1 MQDVPFNMQAEEVY
15 NLLRV
20 PDKTDKESILRQ
32 AWSLTHTSCKD
43 VVALACPLKP
53 LPTSLEAFKKMIS
66 ENSKQQDFVMASF
79 YVIYVGLCDG
89 QQYGWSKAPYDAKNK
104 KREEQKPLYT
114 LDTNDVVYNEN
125 AAPVFEKAQTR
136 FWSFKKVSNNMNKG
150 PRIEKLDDKD
160 DLSFVLKGGISFSIF
175 LREENFEEQ
184 KSIFA
189 GTWESENDQG
199 VLATY
204 KPILLQLSGA
214 NEDQALKGNG
224 FKVRSFAPAPREL
237 IIDFYDCFFDST
249 SELLSWQTETA
260 QHISLKTITKANKS
274 SPIVGK
280 IDPNAFVY
288 REAGS
293 QLLEIVNSGC
303 SNGKKLLMDEQVLL
317 EATNSEDVDRAL
329 RMLSVAI
336 GHNAVKCLIAPQ
348 EYTHGMTSD
357 AMIVVH
363 LKVDLAEAMWFN
375 MLHKCKAAISTQD
388 SLKSLPKT
396 SMLTM
401 CFGKSISEN
410 TQEGPFLQWYSPKT
424 MVTVADVNGQEFLCN
439 VVFEMMLITKQM
451 AGQRDVSNKLLF
463 MDEVSGFHYVIK
475 VFNAHKVT
483 YSDEDGLM
491 CTNPT
496 LLVTWQFRPGSNTSQ
511 RVTGS
516 GRKRVQMLAD
526 SLDLINSGECV
537 SEYAKINIFQEENNE
552 ETQPSKI
559 SKLGNASQK

>member
-114 LDTNDVVYNEN
+114 LDMNDVVYNEN

-189 GTWESENDQG
+189 GTWESENDPG

-303 SNGKKLLMDEQVLL
+303 SNGKKVLMHEQVLL

-375 MLHKCKAAISTQD
+375 MLHKCKAAISTKD

-401 CFGKSISEN
+401 CFGKSISES
-410 TQEGPFLQWYSPKT
+410 TQGGPFLQW
-424 MVTVADVNGQEFLCN
+424 
-439 VVFEMMLITKQM
+439 
-451 AGQRDVSNKLLF
+451 
-463 MDEVSGFHYVIK
+463 
-475 VFNAHKVT
+475 
-483 YSDEDGLM
+483 
-491 CTNPT
+491 
-496 LLVTWQFRPGSNTSQ
+496 
-511 RVTGS
+511 
-516 GRKRVQMLAD
+516 
-526 SLDLINSGECV
+526 
-537 SEYAKINIFQEENNE
+537 
-552 ETQPSKI
+552 
-559 SKLGNASQK
+559 

>member
-1 MQDVPFNMQAEEVY
+1 MQAEEVY

-43 VVALACPLKP
+43 VVALALPLKP
-53 LPTSLEAFKKMIS
+53 MPTSLEAFKNMIS
-66 ENSKQQDFVMASF
+66 DSSKQQDFLMASF
-79 YVIYVGLCDG
+79 YIVYVSRCDG

-114 LDTNDVVYNEN
+114 LDMNDVVYNEN

-189 GTWESENDQG
+189 GTWESENDPG

-303 SNGKKLLMDEQVLL
+303 S
-317 EATNSEDVDRAL
+317 
-329 RMLSVAI
+329 
-336 GHNAVKCLIAPQ
+336 
-348 EYTHGMTSD
+348 
-357 AMIVVH
+357 
-363 LKVDLAEAMWFN
+363 
-375 MLHKCKAAISTQD
+375 
-388 SLKSLPKT
+388 KT
-396 SMLTM
+396 STHSCICRNGESKS
-401 CFGKSISEN
+401 CF
-410 TQEGPFLQWYSPKT
+410 YSSRK
-424 MVTVADVNGQEFLCN
+424 
-439 VVFEMMLITKQM
+439 
-451 AGQRDVSNKLLF
+451 
-463 MDEVSGFHYVIK
+463 IK
-475 VFNAHKVT
+475 
-483 YSDEDGLM
+483 
-491 CTNPT
+491 
-496 LLVTWQFRPGSNTSQ
+496 
-511 RVTGS
+511 
-516 GRKRVQMLAD
+516 
-526 SLDLINSGECV
+526 
-537 SEYAKINIFQEENNE
+537 
-552 ETQPSKI
+552 
-559 SKLGNASQK
+559 